1 MPTSREPA
9 RWQPLFRESPDPLAI
24 LDDRRRVRFV
34 NAAFETWSGLRFA
47 ELRGRICRRRL
58 QPADAAEQILAALAP
73 SEESLAGRIAEVRR
87 RVLLP
92 SGSVWADLSFVP
104 LAGSA
109 VSGMLIRIAPSVE
122 KGSLPSL
129 PDRLIQIAH
138 AHRTRFRLDE
148 LDAIGGAGKRL
159 ASQIRLAAS
168 ARFPVLFHGPPGA
181 GKEHWARVLH
191 ACAAEANR
199 PFLTLDATLLP
210 AETFKSH
217 LLEHASDGFGA
228 VLVKHPEK
236 LTQDIQAQWAE
247 IATRHEGPRW
257 LAASSEPP
265 SRSQRE
271 WHPDLAA
278 IFETFAIAV
287 PPLSAWKSDLPM
299 RIESLLPTACTAA
312 GKPPLG
318 LSEAAME
325 TLVRHDWPG
334 NVAELIDA
342 LREAAHQAR
351 GERIEASDLPFR
363 LRAEIIPE
371 ETPIRLDEVLEQT
384 ERRLIADALRKSR
397 NNKAKAAES
406 LGIWRARLL
415 RRMEQ
420 LGIGGDASPGAEEP
434 PCEIPN

>member
-34 NAAFETWSGLRFA
+34 NAAFETWSGVRFA

-58 QPADAAEQILAALAP
+58 QPADAVEQILAALAP
-73 SEESLAGRIAEVRR
+73 PEESLAGRIAEVRR

-92 SGSVWADLSFVP
+92 SGSSWADLSFVP
-104 LAGSA
+104 LAGTS
-109 VSGMLIRIAPSVE
+109 VSGMLIRIAPAAA
-122 KGSLPSL
+122 KGPLPSL

-138 AHRTRFRLDE
+138 AYRTRFRLDE
-148 LDAIGGAGKRL
+148 LDAIGGPGKRL
-159 ASQIRLAAS
+159 ALQIRLAAS
-168 ARFPVLFHGPPGA
+168 ARFPVLFHGPRGA

-191 ACAAEANR
+191 ACGAEGNR
-199 PFLTLDATLLP
+199 PFLTLDASLLP
-210 AETFKSH
+210 AEVVKDH

-236 LTQDIQAQWAE
+236 VPHDVQAKWAE
-247 IATRHEGPRW
+247 ISTRPDGPRW

-265 SRSQRE
+265 SQSQGE

-287 PPLSAWKSDLPM
+287 PPLSLWKSDLPM
-299 RIESLLPTACTAA
+299 RIESLLRMACSAA
-312 GKPPLG
+312 GKPTLG
-318 LSEAAME
+318 LSEAALE

-334 NVAELIDA
+334 NVAELLDS

-371 ETPIRLDEVLEQT
+371 EAPIRLDEVLEQT
-384 ERRLIADALRKSR
+384 ERRMIADALRKTR

-420 LGIGGDASPGAEEP
+420 LGIRGDDAPSAEEP
-434 PCEIPN
+434 PCETPS